1 VKNLIE
7 SIGWKTEI
15 LRLLLQNDITTQS
28 RWGEGRVRGKGKY
41 MNDAFIVSAARLPI
55 GRFGGAL
62 KDVSDW
68 DLGTIVIAEALKRAG
83 LRGDKIDEVIMAH
96 GFRTGDL
103 PANSSRAVALR
114 AGIPI
119 EIPQFTINKAC
130 GGSLRAV
137 SLAAQIIRSGE
148 SDIIVA
154 GGMESMSRAAY
165 ILPKVRWGSRLG
177 NAQLIDQLVLLDP
190 ISGYSLGE
198 TGENVAELYKISRE
212 DQDGFALASQQKAEH
227 AIKSNRFKEEIVA
240 VPIPQGRGGPSVF
253 DTDEHPRFGTTLE
266 ALSQLKP
273 AFKKNGTITA
283 GNASGLNDG
292 ASAAVVMSRRKV
304 KELGIHP
311 LVSIRSYA
319 SIGVKPEIMGIGPIP
334 ATKKALERSG
344 LALKEIDLIELNEA
358 FAAQSLAVI
367 RELGMD
373 MERVNVNGGAIALGH
388 PISAT
393 GCILL
398 TKIIYEMKRRK
409 SKFGLVAM
417 CIAGGQGIAMIVEN
431 EPS

>member
-1 VKNLIE
+1 
-7 SIGWKTEI
+7 
-15 LRLLLQNDITTQS
+15 
-28 RWGEGRVRGKGKY
+28 
-41 MNDAFIVSAARLPI
+41 MNDVVIVSAARLPI
-55 GRFGGAL
+55 GRFGGSL
-62 KDVSDW
+62 REVSDW
-68 DLGTIVIAEALKRAG
+68 DMGTTVIAEAMKRAG
-83 LRGDKIDEVIMAH
+83 LKGDEVDEVIMAH

-103 PANSSRAVALR
+103 PANSSRAVALK

-119 EIPQFTINKAC
+119 EIPEFTINKAC

-137 SLAAQIIRSGE
+137 SLAAQLIKAGE
-148 SDIIVA
+148 GNIFIA

-165 ILPKVRWGSRLG
+165 ILPKVRWGSRIG
-177 NAQLIDQLVLLDP
+177 NARLVDQLVLVDP

-212 DQDGFALASQQKAEH
+212 DQDRFALLSQQNAEK
-227 AIKSNRFKEEIVA
+227 AIKSNIFREEIVGVQVSQPGKPPA
-240 VPIPQGRGGPSVF
+240 TF

-266 ALSQLKP
+266 DLSKLQP

-292 ASAAVVMSRRKV
+292 ASAAVVMSRKKA
-304 KELGIHP
+304 KEMGIPP

-319 SIGVKPEIMGIGPIP
+319 SVGVKPEIMGIGPIP
-334 ATKKALERSG
+334 ATQKALQKAG
-344 LALKEIDLIELNEA
+344 LDLKEIGLTELNEA
-358 FAAQSLAVI
+358 FASQSLAVI
-367 RELGMD
+367 RELKFD
-373 MERVNVNGGAIALGH
+373 MEKVNVNGGAIALGH

-393 GCILL
+393 GSILL

-409 SKFGLVAM
+409 SQFGLVTM

-431 EPS
+431 E

>member
-1 VKNLIE
+1 
-7 SIGWKTEI
+7 
-15 LRLLLQNDITTQS
+15 
-28 RWGEGRVRGKGKY
+28 
-41 MNDAFIVSAARLPI
+41 MNDALIISAARLPI

-62 KDVSDW
+62 KEVSDW
-68 DLGTIVIAEALKRAG
+68 DLGTIAISETMKRAG
-83 LRGDKIDEVIMAH
+83 LKGDEIDEVIMAH

-103 PANSSRAVALR
+103 PANSSRAVALK

-130 GGSLRAV
+130 GGSLRAI
-137 SLAAQIIRSGE
+137 SLAAQIIKAGE

-177 NAQLIDQLVLLDP
+177 HARLIDQLVLLDP

-198 TGENVAELYKISRE
+198 TGENVAELYKISRG
-212 DQDGFALASQQKAEH
+212 DQDGFAFLSQQKAER
-227 AIKSNRFKEEIVA
+227 AIKSNKFKEEIVA
-240 VPIPQGRGGPSVF
+240 VQVPQTGRSPVIF
-253 DTDEHPRFGTTLE
+253 DSDEHLRFGTTLE
-266 ALSQLKP
+266 ELSKLKP
-273 AFKKNGTITA
+273 AFRENGTITA

-292 ASAAVVMSRRKV
+292 ASAVVVMSRKKV
-304 KELGIHP
+304 KEMGIHP

-334 ATKKALERSG
+334 ATQKALQKAG
-344 LALKEIDLIELNEA
+344 LELKDIDLIELNEA
-358 FAAQSLAVI
+358 FAAQCLAVI
-367 RELGMD
+367 RELRVD
-373 MERVNVNGGAIALGH
+373 MEKVNVNGGAIALGH

-398 TKIIYEMKRRK
+398 TKIIHEMKRRK
-409 SKFGLVAM
+409 SQFGLVTM

-431 EPS
+431 EQK

>member
-1 VKNLIE
+1 MIK
-7 SIGWKTEI
+7 
-15 LRLLLQNDITTQS
+15 
-28 RWGEGRVRGKGKY
+28 
-41 MNDAFIVSAARLPI
+41 
-55 GRFGGAL
+55 
-62 KDVSDW
+62 
-68 DLGTIVIAEALKRAG
+68 
-83 LRGDKIDEVIMAH
+83 
-96 GFRTGDL
+96 
-103 PANSSRAVALR
+103 
-114 AGIPI
+114 
-119 EIPQFTINKAC
+119 
-130 GGSLRAV
+130 
-137 SLAAQIIRSGE
+137 SGE

-212 DQDGFALASQQKAEH
+212 DQDRFAFLSQQRAEN
-227 AIKSNRFKEEIVA
+227 AIKSNRFKEEIIGI
-240 VPIPQGRGGPSVF
+240 PIPQGRGGSSVF

-266 ALSQLKP
+266 ALSKLKP

-319 SIGVKPEIMGIGPIP
+319 SVGVKPEIMGIGPIP
-334 ATKKALERSG
+334 ATKKVLERSG
-344 LALKEIDLIELNEA
+344 LALKDIDLIELNEA
-358 FAAQSLAVI
+358 FAAQSIAVI

-373 MERVNVNGGAIALGH
+373 VERVNVNGGAIALGH

-409 SKFGLVAM
+409 SQFGLVTM

-431 EPS
+431 EP

>member
-1 VKNLIE
+1 
-7 SIGWKTEI
+7 
-15 LRLLLQNDITTQS
+15 
-28 RWGEGRVRGKGKY
+28 
-41 MNDAFIVSAARLPI
+41 MNDALIISAARLPI

-62 KDVSDW
+62 KEVSDW
-68 DLGTIVIAEALKRAG
+68 DLGTIAIAEAMKRAG
-83 LRGDKIDEVIMAH
+83 LRGDEIDEVIMAH

-103 PANSSRAVALR
+103 PANSSRAVALK

-130 GGSLRAV
+130 GGSLRAI
-137 SLAAQIIRSGE
+137 SLAAQIIKAGE
-148 SDIIVA
+148 GDIIVA

-177 NAQLIDQLVLLDP
+177 HARLIDQLVLMDP

-212 DQDGFALASQQKAEH
+212 DQDGFAFLSQQKAER
-227 AIKSNRFKEEIVA
+227 AIKSNKFREEIVA
-240 VPIPQGRGGPSVF
+240 VQVPQTGRSPVIF
-253 DTDEHPRFGTTLE
+253 DSDEHPRFGTTLE
-266 ALSQLKP
+266 ELSKLKP
-273 AFKKNGTITA
+273 AFRENGTITA

-292 ASAAVVMSRRKV
+292 ASAVVVMSRKKV
-304 KELGIHP
+304 KEMGIHP

-319 SIGVKPEIMGIGPIP
+319 SIGVKPEMMGIGPIP
-334 ATKKALERSG
+334 ATQKALQKAG
-344 LALKEIDLIELNEA
+344 LELKDIDLIELNEA
-358 FAAQSLAVI
+358 FAAQCLAVI
-367 RELGMD
+367 RELRFD
-373 MERVNVNGGAIALGH
+373 MEKVNVNGGAIALGH

-398 TKIIYEMKRRK
+398 TKIIHEMKRRK
-409 SKFGLVAM
+409 SQFGLVTM

-431 EPS
+431 EQK

>member
-1 VKNLIE
+1 
-7 SIGWKTEI
+7 
-15 LRLLLQNDITTQS
+15 
-28 RWGEGRVRGKGKY
+28 
-41 MNDAFIVSAARLPI
+41 MNDALIISAARLPI

-62 KDVSDW
+62 KEVSDW
-68 DLGTIVIAEALKRAG
+68 DLGTIAIAEAMKRAG
-83 LRGDKIDEVIMAH
+83 LKGDEIDEVIMAH

-103 PANSSRAVALR
+103 PANSSRAVALK

-130 GGSLRAV
+130 GGSLRAI
-137 SLAAQIIRSGE
+137 SLAAQIIKAGE

-177 NAQLIDQLVLLDP
+177 HARLIDQLVLLDP

-212 DQDGFALASQQKAEH
+212 DQDGFAFLSQQKAER
-227 AIKSNRFKEEIVA
+227 AIKSNKFKEEVVA
-240 VPIPQGRGGPSVF
+240 VQVPQTGRSPVIF
-253 DTDEHPRFGTTLE
+253 DSDEHPRFGTTLE
-266 ALSQLKP
+266 ELSKLKP
-273 AFKKNGTITA
+273 AFRENGTITA

-292 ASAAVVMSRRKV
+292 ASAVVVMSRKKV
-304 KELGIHP
+304 KEMGIHP

-334 ATKKALERSG
+334 ATQKALQKAG
-344 LALKEIDLIELNEA
+344 LELKDIDLIELNEA
-358 FAAQSLAVI
+358 FAAQCLAVI
-367 RELGMD
+367 RELRFD
-373 MERVNVNGGAIALGH
+373 MEKVNVNGGAIALGH

-398 TKIIYEMKRRK
+398 TKIIHEMKRRK
-409 SKFGLVAM
+409 SQFGLVTM

-431 EPS
+431 EQK

>member
-1 VKNLIE
+1 
-7 SIGWKTEI
+7 
-15 LRLLLQNDITTQS
+15 
-28 RWGEGRVRGKGKY
+28 
-41 MNDAFIVSAARLPI
+41 
-55 GRFGGAL
+55 
-62 KDVSDW
+62 
-68 DLGTIVIAEALKRAG
+68 
-83 LRGDKIDEVIMAH
+83 MAH

-103 PANSSRAVALR
+103 PANSSRAVALK

-119 EIPQFTINKAC
+119 ETPQFTINKAC
-130 GGSLRAV
+130 GGSLRAI
-137 SLAAQIIRSGE
+137 SLAAQIIKTGE

-177 NAQLIDQLVLLDP
+177 HARLIDQLVLLDP

-198 TGENVAELYKISRE
+198 TGENVAETYKISRE
-212 DQDGFALASQQKAEH
+212 DQDRFAFLSQQKAER
-227 AIKSNRFKEEIVA
+227 AIKSNKFKEEIVA
-240 VPIPQGRGGPSVF
+240 VQVPQTGRPSTIF

-266 ALSQLKP
+266 ELSKLKP
-273 AFKKNGTITA
+273 AFKQNGTITA

-292 ASAAVVMSRRKV
+292 ASAVVVMSRRKA
-304 KELGIHP
+304 KAMGIHP

-319 SIGVKPEIMGIGPIP
+319 SVGVKPEIMGIGPIP
-334 ATKKALERSG
+334 ATQKTLQKAGLE
-344 LALKEIDLIELNEA
+344 LKDIDCIELNEA

-367 RELGMD
+367 RELSFD
-373 MERVNVNGGAIALGH
+373 MEKVNVNGGAIALGH

-409 SKFGLVAM
+409 SQFGLVTM
-417 CIAGGQGIAMIVEN
+417 CIAGGQGISMIVEN
-431 EPS
+431 EKG

>member
-1 VKNLIE
+1 
-7 SIGWKTEI
+7 
-15 LRLLLQNDITTQS
+15 
-28 RWGEGRVRGKGKY
+28 
-41 MNDAFIVSAARLPI
+41 MNDACIVGAARLPV

-62 KDVSDW
+62 REVSDW
-68 DLGTIVIAEALKRAG
+68 DLGTIAIAEALKRAG
-83 LRGDKIDEVIMAH
+83 LRGDEVDEVIMAH

-137 SLAAQIIRSGE
+137 SLAAQMIKSGE
-148 SDIIVA
+148 CDVIVA

-177 NAQLIDQLVLLDP
+177 HAQLIDQLVLLDP
-190 ISGYSLGE
+190 ISGFSLGE

-212 DQDGFALASQQKAEH
+212 DQDRFAFSSQQKAEH
-227 AIKSNRFKEEIVA
+227 AIKSNKFKEEIVA
-240 VPIPQGRGGPSVF
+240 VLVSQTSKPPATF

-266 ALSQLKP
+266 ELSKLKP
-273 AFKKNGTITA
+273 AFKQNGTITA

-292 ASAAVVMSRRKV
+292 ASAVVVMSRKKV
-304 KELGIHP
+304 KDLGIHP

-319 SIGVKPEIMGIGPIP
+319 SVGVKPEIMGIGPIP

-344 LALKEIDLIELNEA
+344 LALKDIDLIELNEA
-358 FAAQSLAVI
+358 FAAQSVAVI

-373 MERVNVNGGAIALGH
+373 MEKVNVNGGAIALGH

-398 TKIIYEMKRRK
+398 TKIIYEMKRRR
-409 SKFGLVAM
+409 SQFGLVTM

-431 EPS
+431 ETS

>member
-1 VKNLIE
+1 
-7 SIGWKTEI
+7 
-15 LRLLLQNDITTQS
+15 
-28 RWGEGRVRGKGKY
+28 
-41 MNDAFIVSAARLPI
+41 MNDALIVSAARLPV
-55 GRFGGAL
+55 GKFGGAL
-62 KDVSDW
+62 KEVSDW
-68 DLGTIVIAEALKRAG
+68 DLGTIAIGEALKRAG
-83 LRGDKIDEVIMAH
+83 LRGDQIDEVIMAH

-137 SLAAQIIRSGE
+137 SLAAQIIKSGE

-154 GGMESMSRAAY
+154 GGMESMSRAAF
-165 ILPKVRWGSRLG
+165 LLTKARWGYRLG
-177 NAQLIDQLVLLDP
+177 HGQLIDPLVLFDP

-198 TGENVAELYKISRE
+198 TGENVAELYKISRG
-212 DQDGFALASQQKAEH
+212 DQDRFAFLSQQRAEN
-227 AIKSNRFKEEIVA
+227 AIKSNKFKEEIIA
-240 VPIPQGRGGPSVF
+240 VPIRQGGGGSSVF

-266 ALSQLKP
+266 ALSKLKP
-273 AFKKNGTITA
+273 VFKKNGTITA

-292 ASAAVVMSRRKV
+292 ASAVVVMSRGKV
-304 KELGIHP
+304 KESGIHP

-334 ATKKALERSG
+334 VTKKVLERSG
-344 LALKEIDLIELNEA
+344 LALKDIDLIELNEA
-358 FAAQSLAVI
+358 FAAQSIAVI

-409 SKFGLVAM
+409 SQFGLVTM

-431 EPS
+431 EP

>member
-1 VKNLIE
+1 
-7 SIGWKTEI
+7 
-15 LRLLLQNDITTQS
+15 
-28 RWGEGRVRGKGKY
+28 
-41 MNDAFIVSAARLPI
+41 
-55 GRFGGAL
+55 
-62 KDVSDW
+62 
-68 DLGTIVIAEALKRAG
+68 
-83 LRGDKIDEVIMAH
+83 MAH

-137 SLAAQIIRSGE
+137 SLAAQMIKSGE
-148 SDIIVA
+148 SDIIIA

-212 DQDGFALASQQKAEH
+212 DQDQFAFLSQQNAER
-227 AIKSNRFKEEIVA
+227 AIKSNKFRDEIIG
-240 VPIPQGRGGPSVF
+240 VPIPQGRGGSSVF

-292 ASAAVVMSRRKV
+292 ASAVVVMSRRKV

-319 SIGVKPEIMGIGPIP
+319 SVGVKPEIMGIGPIP
-334 ATKKALERSG
+334 ATKKVLERSG
-344 LALKEIDLIELNEA
+344 LALKDIDLIELNEA
-358 FAAQSLAVI
+358 FAAQSIAVI

-373 MERVNVNGGAIALGH
+373 VERVNVNGGAIALGH

-409 SKFGLVAM
+409 SQFGLVTM

-431 EPS
+431 EP

>member
-1 VKNLIE
+1 
-7 SIGWKTEI
+7 
-15 LRLLLQNDITTQS
+15 
-28 RWGEGRVRGKGKY
+28 
-41 MNDAFIVSAARLPI
+41 MNDALIISAARLPI

-62 KDVSDW
+62 KEVSDW
-68 DLGTIVIAEALKRAG
+68 DLGTIAIAEAMKRAG
-83 LRGDKIDEVIMAH
+83 LRGDEIDEVIMAH

-103 PANSSRAVALR
+103 PANSSRAVALK

-130 GGSLRAV
+130 GGSLRAI
-137 SLAAQIIRSGE
+137 SLAAQIIKAGE

-177 NAQLIDQLVLLDP
+177 HARLIDQLVLLDP

-212 DQDGFALASQQKAEH
+212 DQDGFAFLSQQKAER
-227 AIKSNRFKEEIVA
+227 AIKSNKFKEEIVA
-240 VPIPQGRGGPSVF
+240 VQVPQTGRSPVIF
-253 DTDEHPRFGTTLE
+253 DSDEHPRFGTTLE
-266 ALSQLKP
+266 ELSKLKP
-273 AFKKNGTITA
+273 AFRENGTITA

-292 ASAAVVMSRRKV
+292 ASAVVVMSRKKV
-304 KELGIHP
+304 KEMGIHP

-334 ATKKALERSG
+334 ATQKALQKAG
-344 LALKEIDLIELNEA
+344 LELKDVDLIELNEA
-358 FAAQSLAVI
+358 FAAQCLAVI
-367 RELGMD
+367 RELRFD
-373 MERVNVNGGAIALGH
+373 MEKVNVNGGAIALGH

-398 TKIIYEMKRRK
+398 TKIIHEMKRRK
-409 SKFGLVAM
+409 SQFGLVTM

-431 EPS
+431 EQK

>member
-1 VKNLIE
+1 
-7 SIGWKTEI
+7 
-15 LRLLLQNDITTQS
+15 
-28 RWGEGRVRGKGKY
+28 
-41 MNDAFIVSAARLPI
+41 MNDVIIASAARLPI
-55 GRFGGAL
+55 GRFGGSL
-62 KDVSDW
+62 REVSDW

-83 LRGDKIDEVIMAH
+83 LKGDEIDEVVMAH

-103 PANSSRAVALR
+103 PANSARAVALR

-119 EIPQFTINKAC
+119 ETPQFTINKAC
-130 GGSLRAV
+130 GGSVRAI
-137 SLAAQIIRSGE
+137 SLAAQIIKAGE

-177 NAQLIDQLVLLDP
+177 HARLVDQLVLLDP

-198 TGENVAELYKISRE
+198 TGENVAELYNISRE
-212 DQDGFALASQQKAEH
+212 DQDRFAFLSQQKAEK
-227 AIKSNRFKEEIVA
+227 AIKSNRFKEEIVG
-240 VPIPQGRGGPSVF
+240 VQIPPASKSPVIF

-266 ALSQLKP
+266 ELSKLKP
-273 AFKKNGTITA
+273 AFKEKGTITA

-292 ASAAVVMSRRKV
+292 ASAVVVMSRKKAR
-304 KELGIHP
+304 EMGARP

-319 SIGVKPEIMGIGPIP
+319 SVGVRPEIMGIGPIP
-334 ATKKALERSG
+334 ATQKALQKAG
-344 LALKEIDLIELNEA
+344 LELKDIDLIELNEA
-358 FAAQSLAVI
+358 FAAQCLAVI
-367 RELGMD
+367 RELGLD
-373 MERVNVNGGAIALGH
+373 MEKINVNGGAIALGH

-409 SKFGLVAM
+409 SKFGLVTM

-431 EPS
+431 EQM

>member
-1 VKNLIE
+1 MIK
-7 SIGWKTEI
+7 
-15 LRLLLQNDITTQS
+15 
-28 RWGEGRVRGKGKY
+28 
-41 MNDAFIVSAARLPI
+41 
-55 GRFGGAL
+55 
-62 KDVSDW
+62 
-68 DLGTIVIAEALKRAG
+68 
-83 LRGDKIDEVIMAH
+83 
-96 GFRTGDL
+96 
-103 PANSSRAVALR
+103 
-114 AGIPI
+114 
-119 EIPQFTINKAC
+119 
-130 GGSLRAV
+130 
-137 SLAAQIIRSGE
+137 SGE
-148 SDIIVA
+148 TDIIVA
-154 GGMESMSRAAY
+154 GGMESMSRAAFM
-165 ILPKVRWGSRLG
+165 LTKARWGYRLG
-177 NAQLIDQLVLLDP
+177 HGQLIDPLILFDP

-212 DQDGFALASQQKAEH
+212 DQDGFAFLSQQKAER
-227 AIKSNRFKEEIVA
+227 AIKSNKFKKEIVPVQ
-240 VPIPQGRGGPSVF
+240 VPQMSRSPMIF

-266 ALSQLKP
+266 ALSKLKP
-273 AFKKNGTITA
+273 AFREKGTITA

-292 ASAAVVMSRRKV
+292 ASAVVVMSRRKV

-334 ATKKALERSG
+334 VTKKVLERSG

-358 FAAQSLAVI
+358 FAAQSIAVI

-409 SKFGLVAM
+409 SQFGLVTM

-431 EPS
+431 EP

>member
-1 VKNLIE
+1 
-7 SIGWKTEI
+7 
-15 LRLLLQNDITTQS
+15 
-28 RWGEGRVRGKGKY
+28 
-41 MNDAFIVSAARLPI
+41 MNDVLIISAARLPI
-55 GRFGGAL
+55 GRFGGSL
-62 KDVSDW
+62 RDVSDW
-68 DLGTIVIAEALKRAG
+68 DLGTIAIEEAMKRAG
-83 LRGDKIDEVIMAH
+83 LKGNEIDEVIMAH

-114 AGIPI
+114 AGIQI
-119 EIPQFTINKAC
+119 EKPQFTINKAC

-137 SLAAQIIRSGE
+137 SLAGQIIKTGE

-177 NAQLIDQLVLLDP
+177 HAQLVDQLVLLDP
-190 ISGYSLGE
+190 ISGYSLGQ
-198 TGENVAELYKISRE
+198 TGENVVELYKISRE
-212 DQDGFALASQQKAEH
+212 DQDQFAFLSQQKAEN
-227 AIKSNRFKEEIVA
+227 AIKSNQFKEEIVA
-240 VPIPQGRGGPSVF
+240 VKVPQTPKSPAIF

-266 ALSQLKP
+266 ELSKLKP
-273 AFKKNGTITA
+273 AFKQNGTITA

-292 ASAAVVMSRRKV
+292 ASAVVVMSRKKAR
-304 KELGIHP
+304 EMGIHP

-319 SIGVKPEIMGIGPIP
+319 SVGVKPEIMGIGPIP
-334 ATKKALERSG
+334 ATQKALKIAG
-344 LALKEIDLIELNEA
+344 LKLKDIDLIELNEA
-358 FAAQSLAVI
+358 FAAQSIAVI

-373 MERVNVNGGAIALGH
+373 MEKVNVNGGAIALGH

-398 TKIIYEMKRRK
+398 TKMIYEMKKRH
-409 SKFGLVAM
+409 SQFGLVTM

-431 EPS
+431 EQR

>member
-1 VKNLIE
+1 L
-7 SIGWKTEI
+7 
-15 LRLLLQNDITTQS
+15 ND
-28 RWGEGRVRGKGKY
+28 VV
-41 MNDAFIVSAARLPI
+41 IVSAARLPI
-55 GRFGGAL
+55 GRFGGSL
-62 KDVSDW
+62 REVSDW
-68 DLGTIVIAEALKRAG
+68 DMGTTVIAEAMKRAG
-83 LRGDKIDEVIMAH
+83 LKGDEVDEVIMAH

-103 PANSSRAVALR
+103 PANSSRAVALK

-119 EIPQFTINKAC
+119 EIPEFTINKAC

-137 SLAAQIIRSGE
+137 SLAAQLIKAGE
-148 SDIIVA
+148 GNIFIA

-165 ILPKVRWGSRLG
+165 ILPKVRWGSRIG
-177 NAQLIDQLVLLDP
+177 NARLVDQLVLVDP

-212 DQDGFALASQQKAEH
+212 DQDRFALLSQQNAEK
-227 AIKSNRFKEEIVA
+227 AIKSNIFREEIVGVQVSQPGKPPA
-240 VPIPQGRGGPSVF
+240 TF

-266 ALSQLKP
+266 DLSKLQP

-292 ASAAVVMSRRKV
+292 ASAAVVMSRKKA
-304 KELGIHP
+304 KEMGIPP

-319 SIGVKPEIMGIGPIP
+319 SVGVKPEIMGIGPIP
-334 ATKKALERSG
+334 ATQKALQKAG
-344 LALKEIDLIELNEA
+344 LDLKEIGLTELNEA
-358 FAAQSLAVI
+358 FASQSLAVI
-367 RELGMD
+367 RELKFD
-373 MERVNVNGGAIALGH
+373 MEKVNVNGGAIALGH

-393 GCILL
+393 GSILL

-409 SKFGLVAM
+409 SQFGLVTM

-431 EPS
+431 E

>member
-1 VKNLIE
+1 
-7 SIGWKTEI
+7 
-15 LRLLLQNDITTQS
+15 
-28 RWGEGRVRGKGKY
+28 
-41 MNDAFIVSAARLPI
+41 MNDVLIVSAVRLPI

-62 KDVSDW
+62 KEVSDW

-83 LRGDKIDEVIMAH
+83 LKGDQIDEVIMAH

-103 PANSSRAVALR
+103 PANSSRAVALK

-119 EIPQFTINKAC
+119 EKPQFTINKAC
-130 GGSLRAV
+130 GGSLRAI
-137 SLAAQIIRSGE
+137 SLAAQIIKTGE

-177 NAQLIDQLVLLDP
+177 HARLIDQLVLLDP

-198 TGENVAELYKISRE
+198 TGENVAELYKISRR
-212 DQDGFALASQQKAEH
+212 DQDGFALLSQQKAENS
-227 AIKSNRFKEEIVA
+227 IKSNKFKEEIVA
-240 VPIPQGRGGPSVF
+240 VQIPQTGRSPVVF
-253 DTDEHPRFGTTLE
+253 DIDEHPRFGTTLE
-266 ALSQLKP
+266 ELSKLKP
-273 AFKKNGTITA
+273 AFKQNGTITA

-292 ASAAVVMSRRKV
+292 ASAAVVMSRKKV
-304 KELGIHP
+304 KEMGIRP

-319 SIGVKPEIMGIGPIP
+319 SAGVKPEIMGIGPIP
-334 ATKKALERSG
+334 ATQKALQKAG
-344 LALKEIDLIELNEA
+344 LELKDIDLIELNEA
-358 FAAQSLAVI
+358 FASQSLAVI

-373 MERVNVNGGAIALGH
+373 MEKVNVNGGAIALGH

-398 TKIIYEMKRRK
+398 TKIIHEMKRRNAQ
-409 SKFGLVAM
+409 FGLATM

-431 EPS
+431 ERG

>member
-1 VKNLIE
+1 
-7 SIGWKTEI
+7 
-15 LRLLLQNDITTQS
+15 
-28 RWGEGRVRGKGKY
+28 
-41 MNDAFIVSAARLPI
+41 MNDALIISAARLPI

-62 KDVSDW
+62 KEVSDW
-68 DLGTIVIAEALKRAG
+68 DLGTIAIAEAMKRAG
-83 LRGDKIDEVIMAH
+83 LRGDEIDEVIMAH

-103 PANSSRAVALR
+103 PANSSRAVALK

-130 GGSLRAV
+130 GGSLRAI
-137 SLAAQIIRSGE
+137 SLAAQIIKAGE

-177 NAQLIDQLVLLDP
+177 HARLIDQLVLLDP

-198 TGENVAELYKISRE
+198 TGENVAELYKISRG
-212 DQDGFALASQQKAEH
+212 DQDGFAFLSQQKAER
-227 AIKSNRFKEEIVA
+227 AIRSNKFKEEIVA
-240 VPIPQGRGGPSVF
+240 VQVPQTGRSPVIF
-253 DTDEHPRFGTTLE
+253 DSDEHPRFGTTLE
-266 ALSQLKP
+266 ELSKLKP
-273 AFKKNGTITA
+273 AFRENGTITA

-292 ASAAVVMSRRKV
+292 ASAVVVMSRKKV
-304 KELGIHP
+304 KEMGIHP

-334 ATKKALERSG
+334 ATQKALQKAG
-344 LALKEIDLIELNEA
+344 LELKDIDLIELNEA
-358 FAAQSLAVI
+358 FAAQCLAVI
-367 RELGMD
+367 RELRFD
-373 MERVNVNGGAIALGH
+373 MEKVNVNGGAIALGH

-393 GCILL
+393 GCILM
-398 TKIIYEMKRRK
+398 TKIIHEMKRRK
-409 SKFGLVAM
+409 SQFGLVTM

-431 EPS
+431 EQK

>member
-1 VKNLIE
+1 
-7 SIGWKTEI
+7 
-15 LRLLLQNDITTQS
+15 
-28 RWGEGRVRGKGKY
+28 
-41 MNDAFIVSAARLPI
+41 MNEAFIVSAARLPI

-62 KDVSDW
+62 KEVSDW

-83 LRGDKIDEVIMAH
+83 LRGGEIDEVIMAH

-137 SLAAQIIRSGE
+137 SLAAQMIKSGE

-177 NAQLIDQLVLLDP
+177 HARLIDQLILLDP

-212 DQDGFALASQQKAEH
+212 DQDRFAFLSQQRAEN
-227 AIKSNRFKEEIVA
+227 AIKGNRFKEEIIPVS
-240 VPIPQGRGGPSVF
+240 VPQGRGGSSLF

-292 ASAAVVMSRRKV
+292 AAAAVVMSRRKV
-304 KELGIHP
+304 RELGIHP
-311 LVSIRSYA
+311 LASIRSYA
-319 SIGVKPEIMGIGPIP
+319 SVGVKPEIMGIGPIP
-334 ATKKALERSG
+334 ATRKVLERSG
-344 LALKEIDLIELNEA
+344 LALQDIDLIELNEA
-358 FAAQSLAVI
+358 FAAQSIAVI
-367 RELGMD
+367 RELGMN
-373 MERVNVNGGAIALGH
+373 MEKINVNGGAIALGH

-398 TKIIYEMKRRK
+398 TKIIYEMKKRK
-409 SKFGLVAM
+409 SQFGLVTM